1 MAGSPRFNYYDLDVG
16 WGKPIRFEFVSSD
29 TDTGGISLVGGGEPD
44 GGVEVGLS
52 LLKPKMNAFTSIF
65 NDGLDAL

>member
-1 MAGSPRFNYYDLDVG
+1 M
-16 WGKPIRFEFVSSD
+16 FEFVSSD
-29 TDTGGISLVGGGEPD
+29 TDTGGISLAGGGEPD